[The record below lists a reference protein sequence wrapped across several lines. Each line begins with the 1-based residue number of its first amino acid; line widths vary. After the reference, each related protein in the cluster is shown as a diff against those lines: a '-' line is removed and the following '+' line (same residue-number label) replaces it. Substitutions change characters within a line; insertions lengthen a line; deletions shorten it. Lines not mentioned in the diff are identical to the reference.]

1 MTIFPMEAFFLAVG
15 EGARFCIYYP
25 PSTRSD
31 LGLAAVF
38 VPPFAEEMNKCRHVV
53 AQAARRL
60 SGLGIGILLIDLLG
74 CGDSSGSLEDAT
86 WQHWRDDI
94 NLGTQWLRD
103 RGHERLMLW
112 GVRAGA
118 LLAMDTAVAAPNV
131 YERCMLWQPVLS
143 GETCLVQFLRL
154 GVGSDIISGN
164 KEGVSVASIR
174 SKLERGE
181 IVEIAGYRLTQ
192 ALAADLAAV
201 SLERF
206 SPPCPVHWFEV
217 VAEDGCGPSP
227 GASRIAQSWRAAGEE
242 VRLITA
248 RGDAFWSVASAEE
261 LVQCPA
267 LVDATAHAAESWT

>member
-1 MTIFPMEAFFLAVG
+1 MEAFFLAVG
-15 EGARFCIYYP
+15 EGARFCIYHP
-25 PSTRSD
+25 PSARSN
-31 LGLAAVF
+31 LGLAAIF

-60 SGLGIGILLIDLLG
+60 SGLGIGVLLIDLLG

-94 NLGTQWLRD
+94 TLGTQWLRD

-112 GVRAGA
+112 GMRAGA
-118 LLAMDTAVAAPNV
+118 LLAMDMAVTVPEV
-131 YERCMLWQPVLS
+131 YERCLLWQPVLS

-154 GVGSDIISGN
+154 SIGSDILSGN
-164 KEGVSVASIR
+164 KAGVSIKGMRAQ
-174 SKLERGE
+174 LERGE
-181 IVEIAGYRLTQ
+181 ILEIAGYRLTQ
-192 ALAADLAAV
+192 ALAADIAAMT
-201 SLERF
+201 LERF
-206 SPPCPVHWFEV
+206 SPPCPVHWLEV
-217 VAEDGCGPSP
+217 VTEDGSGPSP
-227 GASRIAQSWRAAGEE
+227 GASRVVQSWRAAGVE

-267 LVDATAHAAESWT
+267 LVDATAHEAESWT